1 MVYSLTKNG
10 WNDNRTSRFQLVG
23 KSVGK
28 KAGALPSAPSA
39 IAGGRS
45 LDPASPPSNLLDVLL
60 TLLLAALAFSL
71 VWFLNQ
77 PILQSQPGAGSRL
90 SLLTTWLVPEGI
102 AMAFT
107 GRDRGAAQGLAILD
121 RWPIISMGTIYLLAG
136 WGLGQLIFKP
146 LTLVVQF
153 RPLEKFVMGHA
164 LGLQALSLIGL
175 AAGLLLQG
183 SAITLVLRLLLLM
196 LAILGMVFC
205 IRDLYLSSRTY
216 RTQGSSPTNWQVLVI
231 VALSIPLLLSAMLP
245 PSDFDVREY
254 HLQVPKEWFQQGS
267 ISYLPHNIYGN
278 MPLGAEMP
286 CYTASHLGFG
296 PSAWWW
302 GALTGKAVMGYH
314 SLLAALA
321 LYALAQRVGF
331 SHAALP
337 GAAIYLVTPW
347 VFHVSTQGLNEGV
360 YALYFLLAGYAWLLA
375 EGRHRSA
382 ILLSGFF
389 AGAAAS
395 CKYPAVV
402 FVVLPLLLTIAIQS
416 YWPSTKA
423 ASILEKPGR
432 LLPLVFLIGTGI
444 SAGLWYLKN
453 AMLIGNPVFP
463 LLESWLPLEGRSAEQ
478 MQQWATAH
486 APPGFTFAAVL
497 NSVQA
502 MLMQSELASAIL
514 PPFVS
519 LGIVALGFR
528 KSLYLSDS
536 SAAEYSEDRG
546 RDFTAIALRYSL
558 GWMLVTVILWW
569 LFTHRLER
577 FLVPKI
583 PLGIFLVMGGVEL
596 AWQRGTPFRIAIGLL
611 LGLGVFYQMTACLF
625 LTGDNRILV
634 PLALLR
640 DDAPVQEQATPR
652 TSAAHRWLNA
662 NILPEE
668 KVLLVGDAQVF
679 DLEMP
684 VLYNTC
690 FDRSILVDLLADH
703 SPDEC
708 VAELQSR
715 GVRYVWIDQNELKR
729 YRSPGNY
736 GYDPRLTDAYVLS
749 LIENQVLVP
758 INADRSSLPLPD
770 GLWEVSTKGQSS
782 ETP

>member
-1 MVYSLTKNG
+1 M
-10 WNDNRTSRFQLVG
+10 G

-28 KAGALPSAPSA
+28 KAGAFPTAPPAVTGGHSFDQEGPSQT
-39 IAGGRS
+39 
-45 LDPASPPSNLLDVLL
+45 LLNGLL
-60 TLLLAALAFSL
+60 ALLLAALAFSL

-77 PILQSQPGAGSRL
+77 PILQSRPAAGSRL

-102 AMAFT
+102 FMAFT
-107 GRDRGAAQGLAILD
+107 GRDRGAAQGFAILD
-121 RWPIISMGTIYLLAG
+121 RWPIVSVGTIYLLAG

-146 LTLVVQF
+146 LTRVVQF

-183 SAITLVLRLLLLM
+183 SAITLVLRLLVLTF
-196 LAILGMVFC
+196 AILGMVFC
-205 IRDLYLSSRTY
+205 IRDLYQTSRRHRAVGSATS
-216 RTQGSSPTNWQVLVI
+216 SSPSNWQVLTI
-231 VALSIPLLLSAMLP
+231 VVLSIPLLLSAMLP

-302 GALTGKAVMGYH
+302 GALTGKTIMGYH

-321 LYALAQRVGF
+321 LFALAQRAGF

-337 GAAIYLVTPW
+337 GAIIYLVTPW
-347 VFHVSTQGLNEGV
+347 IFHVSTQGLNEGV

-382 ILLSGFF
+382 ILLSGLF

-402 FVVLPLLLTIAIQS
+402 FVVLPLLLTITVQS
-416 YWPSTKA
+416 YWPSAKA
-423 ASILEKPGR
+423 TSIMERPGR
-432 LLPLVFLIGTGI
+432 LLPLVFLIGTGC

-453 AMLIGNPVFP
+453 ALLIGNPVFP

-514 PPFVS
+514 PAFIG
-519 LGIVALGFR
+519 LGIGAIFFQ
-528 KSLYLSDS
+528 KSLQNPSGND
-536 SAAEYSEDRG
+536 AENTSNQR
-546 RDFTAIALRYSL
+546 FIFATMAMRYSL
-558 GWMLVTVILWW
+558 AWMLVTVILWW
-569 LFTHRLER
+569 FFTHRLER
-577 FLVPKI
+577 FLVPTI

-596 AWQRGTPFRIAIGLL
+596 AWQRGTPFRIAIGLM

-662 NILPEE
+662 NILSEE

-703 SPDEC
+703 SPEEF
-708 VAELQSR
+708 VAELQSQ
-715 GVRYVWIDQNELKR
+715 GIRYVWIDQNELKR

-736 GYDPRLTDAYVLS
+736 GYDPRLTDAYLLS

-758 INADRSSLPLPD
+758 INADRSSLPLPA
-770 GLWEVSTKGQSS
+770 GLWEVSTKGQSG

>member
-1 MVYSLTKNG
+1 M
-10 WNDNRTSRFQLVG
+10 G
-23 KSVGK
+23 KSDGK
-28 KAGALPSAPSA
+28 KTGPLPSLAYGATSGRPLGPQ
-39 IAGGRS
+39 AGSDG
-45 LDPASPPSNLLDVLL
+45 LANGLLAVLL
-60 TLLLAALAFSL
+60 SLLAFSL

-77 PILQSQPGAGSRL
+77 PILPSQPAAGSRL

-102 AMAFT
+102 LLAFT
-107 GRDRGAAQGLAILD
+107 GRDRGAAQGLALLD
-121 RWPIISMGTIYLLAG
+121 RWPIVSLGGIYLLAG
-136 WGLGQLIFKP
+136 WGLGRLLFRP
-146 LTLVVQF
+146 MERVVQF

-175 AAGLLLQG
+175 AAGLLMQG
-183 SAITLVLRLLLLM
+183 NAITLVLRLLLLT

-205 IRDLYLSSRTY
+205 IRYSYQYVRRDRASEPSQT
-216 RTQGSSPTNWQVLVI
+216 PWQLLTI
-231 VALSIPLLLSAMLP
+231 VGLSIPLLLSAMLP

-254 HLQVPKEWFQQGS
+254 HLQVPKEWYQQGS
-267 ISYLPHNIYGN
+267 IGYLPHNIYGN
-278 MPLGAEMP
+278 MPLGAEIP

-302 GALTGKAVMGYH
+302 GALTGKTIMGYH

-321 LYALAQRVGF
+321 LFALAQRAGF
-331 SHAALP
+331 SRAALP
-337 GAAIYLVTPW
+337 GAAMYLATPW
-347 VFHVSTQGLNEGV
+347 IFHVSTQGLNEGV

-402 FVVLPLLLTIAIQS
+402 FVVLPLLLTITLQS
-416 YWPSTKA
+416 YWYPAKATSTFP
-423 ASILEKPGR
+423 KPGR
-432 LLPLVFLIGTGI
+432 LLPLVFLIGTGC

-453 AMLIGNPVFP
+453 ALLIGNPVFP
-463 LLESWLPLEGRSAEQ
+463 LLESWFPMENRSTEQ
-478 MQQWATAH
+478 IQQWATAH
-486 APPGFTFAAVL
+486 APPGFSFNAVL

-502 MLMQSELASAIL
+502 LLMQSELASAIL
-514 PPFVS
+514 PAFIS
-519 LGIVALGFR
+519 LGILALAFR
-528 KSLYLSDS
+528 SDS
-536 SAAEYSEDRG
+536 RKPNSNDAATSANQGS
-546 RDFTAIALRYSL
+546 DFATIAMRYSL
-558 GWMLVTVILWW
+558 AWVITTVILWW

-577 FLVPKI
+577 FLVPTI

-596 AWQRGTPFRIAIGLL
+596 IWQRGILFRAVAGLLLAIGLL
-611 LGLGVFYQMTACLF
+611 YQITACLF

-640 DDAPVQEQATPR
+640 DDAPVQDQATPH

-662 NILPEE
+662 NILPDE

-690 FDRSILVDLLADH
+690 FDRSILVDLIADR
-703 SPDEC
+703 SPEEC
-708 VAELQSR
+708 VAELQSQ
-715 GVRYVWIDQNELKR
+715 GIRYVWIDQNELKR
-729 YRSPGNY
+729 YQSPGNY
-736 GYDPRLTDAYVLS
+736 GYDPRLTDDYLNS

-758 INADRSSLPLPD
+758 VRADRSSAPAPR
-770 GLWEVSTKGQSS
+770 GLWEVSTKARSGG
-782 ETP
+782 TP

>member
-1 MVYSLTKNG
+1 
-10 WNDNRTSRFQLVG
+10 VG

-28 KAGALPSAPSA
+28 KAGALPTAPPA
-39 IAGGRS
+39 ATGGQS
-45 LDPASPPSNLLDVLL
+45 LTPESSSQSLLNGLL
-60 TLLLAALAFSL
+60 VLLLAALAISL

-77 PILQSQPGAGSRL
+77 PILQSQPAAGSRL

-102 AMAFT
+102 FMAFT
-107 GRDRGAAQGLAILD
+107 GRDRGAAQGLTLFD
-121 RWPIISMGTIYLLAG
+121 RWPIVSLGAIYLLAG
-136 WGLGQLIFKP
+136 WGLGGLLFRP
-146 LTLVVQF
+146 LARVVQF
-153 RPLEKFVMGHA
+153 HPLEKFVMGHA
-164 LGLQALSLIGL
+164 LGLQALSLMGL

-183 SAITLVLRLLLLM
+183 SAITLVLRLLLLS

-205 IRDLYLSSRTY
+205 IRDLYQYSRHH
-216 RTQGSSPTNWQVLVI
+216 RAKGSSPTNWQVLAI
-231 VALSIPLLLSAMLP
+231 IALSIPLLLSAMLP

-267 ISYLPHNIYGN
+267 IGYLPHNIYGN
-278 MPLGAEMP
+278 MALGAEIP

-302 GALTGKAVMGYH
+302 GALTGKTIMGYH

-321 LYALAQRVGF
+321 LFALAQRAGF

-347 VFHVSTQGLNEGV
+347 IFHVSTQGLNEGG
-360 YALYFLLAGYAWLLA
+360 YALYFFLAGYAWLLA

-402 FVVLPLLLTIAIQS
+402 FVVLPLLLTITVQS
-416 YWPSTKA
+416 YWPSVKA
-423 ASILEKPGR
+423 ASIFEKPGR
-432 LLPLVFLIGTGI
+432 LLPLVFLIGTGC

-453 AMLIGNPVFP
+453 ALLIGNPVFP
-463 LLESWLPLEGRSAEQ
+463 LLESWFPLENRSAEQ
-478 MQQWATAH
+478 MQQWASAH
-486 APPGFTFAAVL
+486 APPGFNFTAML

-502 MLMQSELASAIL
+502 LLMQSELASAIL
-514 PPFVS
+514 PAFIG
-519 LGIVALGFR
+519 LGIAVLVFPKGLQNP
-528 KSLYLSDS
+528 SSDDAEN
-536 SAAEYSEDRG
+536 SANHR
-546 RDFTAIALRYSL
+546 RDFAIVAMRYSL
-558 GWMLVTVILWW
+558 GWMLVTVMLWW
-569 LFTHRLER
+569 FFTHRLER
-577 FLVPKI
+577 FLVPTI
-583 PLGIFLVMGGVEL
+583 PLGIVLVMGGVEF
-596 AWQRGTPFRIAIGLL
+596 AWQRGTPFRVAIGLL
-611 LGLGVFYQMTACLF
+611 LGLGVLYQMTACLF

-640 DDAPVQEQATPR
+640 DDSPVQEQATPR

-662 NILPEE
+662 NILPDE

-684 VLYNTC
+684 VFYNTC
-690 FDRSILVDLLADH
+690 FDRSILVDLIADR
-703 SPDEC
+703 SPEES
-708 VAELQSR
+708 VEALQSQ
-715 GVRYVWIDQNELKR
+715 GIRYVWIDRNELKR

-736 GYDPRLTDAYVLS
+736 GYDPRLTDEYLNS
-749 LIENQVLVP
+749 LIEKQVLVP
-758 INADRSSLPLPD
+758 IRSDRSSLPIPD
-770 GLWEVSTKGQSS
+770 GLWEVSTKAQSN